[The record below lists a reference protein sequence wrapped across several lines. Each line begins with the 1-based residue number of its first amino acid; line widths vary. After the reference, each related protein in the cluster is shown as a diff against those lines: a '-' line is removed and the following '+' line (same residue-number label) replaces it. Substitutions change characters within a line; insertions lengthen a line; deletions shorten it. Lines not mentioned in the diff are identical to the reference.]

1 MSLRIDTFVNLT
13 NLQTLLL
20 PPTASSSLGSQ
31 VVDGKVNAAVD
42 DQEKV
47 GDLKEGRKYL
57 KYSGIWGFGV
67 VTGY

>member
-1 MSLRIDTFVNLT
+1 MCLRIDTFVNLT

-20 PPTASSSLGSQ
+20 PPTASSSLGGQ

-47 GDLKEGRKYL
+47 GDLEEGRNYL
-57 KYSGIWGFGV
+57 KYPGIWGFGV